1 VIIKRIGQQK
11 PHPETPETSAE
22 VCPMHLACWFLF
34 HGSYSLDFWALGLMQ
49 CFGVSFFKGGD
60 GGVAPVAYENLGIFE
75 FFFFF
80 PASVPTGNCI

>member
-1 VIIKRIGQQK
+1 
-11 PHPETPETSAE
+11 
-22 VCPMHLACWFLF
+22 MHLACWFLF

-80 PASVPTGNCI
+80 GKCANRELHIKTSKHLVGVDVWVI